1 LPALADVEGLE
12 LFPQVPEGETLLNKK
27 EGEREKERERER
39 CPESSTVAK
48 PWWGCSPEGQTPLE
62 SQMIMATS

>member
-27 EGEREKERERER
+27 EGEREKEREREM
-39 CPESSTVAK
+39 S
-48 PWWGCSPEGQTPLE
+48 
-62 SQMIMATS
+62 